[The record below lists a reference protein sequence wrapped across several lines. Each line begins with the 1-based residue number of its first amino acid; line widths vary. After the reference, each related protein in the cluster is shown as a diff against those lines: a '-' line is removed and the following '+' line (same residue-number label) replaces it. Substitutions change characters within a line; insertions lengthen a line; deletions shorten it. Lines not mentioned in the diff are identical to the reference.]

1 MASDVNSGKRERKS
15 TLMGEGKRLPPGQ
28 YLDMDDVFGP
38 TFDGEVFKRFLGF
51 VTPYKKKVVLS
62 PVSYTH
68 LTLPTKRI
76 V

>member
-1 MASDVNSGKRERKS
+1 MASDVNSGKRVRKS

-51 VTPYKKKVVLS
+51 VSPYKKKVVLS
-62 PVSYTH
+62 LLSLIP
-68 LTLPTKRI
+68 I
-76 V
+76 